1 MGFGKDIG
9 NTIGGIIGA
18 KKARDETAKERRRR
32 MAMLEGMDKQGA
44 FEPMYASER
53 APTFQRS
60 QSPVAR
66 AYLESMLMG
75 NNPDSTFSGEVN
87 ADVTKQQQQASRD
100 QVFGTPEQLKAKQDE
115 LFAQTPWKVTP
126 PNKPMPGEEL
136 LPPEQRT
143 VQPRPVGGNGQ
154 GVAFAAKN
162 PLSTSMGFSP
172 EMMNALD
179 QQKLG
184 GNEFSL
190 ADFFASGEGTQMGS
204 YLSEKDQRRNDRK
217 ILPKNRKKGNN
228 LQDEVEQFVT
238 LYQQDPNAALQFFNS
253 SDLGKKYQQ
262 AAKQATGKAAGRYK
276 EG

>member
-1 MGFGKDIG
+1 
-9 NTIGGIIGA
+9 
-18 KKARDETAKERRRR
+18 